1 MKQFIN
7 IPEELKQLPQW
18 VCHRNKVPFNP
29 VTGASA
35 KAGQLATWA
44 SFEDCVNALDGGGY
58 DGIGFE
64 FNNNGIVGIDLDHVI
79 AENGS
84 LSDEAVGI
92 VAMLDSYTEYSPSGK
107 GLHIFV
113 KGDIPVDG
121 RKKGFIEMYK
131 AKRYFTMTGNV
142 YGDKKPI
149 NECTEQVKQLFGK
162 YFSDSKSGKSV
173 GTNNPCI
180 SSAKDY
186 LSIGLAKDAVFKALW
201 DGEYQSEKCTSE
213 SEADL
218 ALMGKLLYWC
228 SGNIDAAI
236 EAFIKSPYVAGK
248 DDKHTTKLGRSDYLQ
263 RTAVKAMQGLT
274 STAAGDDEQYCKQ
287 QEFTLDDMGNARRL
301 VAMCGNSIRFSYIKN
316 SWYCWDGKVWL
327 EDETGAINRLADNT
341 VEAMYTEA
349 IKLTDQDKR
358 DKLLKHAAKTR
369 SIAGR
374 KAMIEGAK
382 HLEGIPVIPADF
394 DKDVWLLNLQNGV
407 LDLKSDKLY
416 PHNPDYMI
424 TQISNASYNP
434 SAKCPRWLDYLDK
447 VTDGNADLM
456 KYMQKAVGYSLTG
469 NTGEECLFI
478 LYGTGRNGKG
488 TFAETLIHLLGSYA
502 KTAQVDSLMLKNVSG
517 SGANPDIA
525 RLKGARVVNAAEP
538 QKNSRLNESLIKQLT
553 GGDMVTA
560 RFLYGKEFEY
570 RPEFKLWINTNY
582 KPQISGND
590 EGIWS
595 RVKLLPFTVYFP
607 PEKRD
612 PHLKDFLREKEIDG
626 ILNWAL
632 EGLKLWQ
639 KEGLEMPE
647 TMKLATTDYR
657 CEMDIMQ
664 KFLDDCTKLKNNSSV
679 GALALYKVY
688 TQWCSENGE
697 YVLSNT
703 KFGRD
708 MNRYLNKRNCRTG
721 VVYLNIELTKPYENA
736 KQDFEEIDFLK

>member
-1 MKQFIN
+1 MNQYEN
-7 IPEELKQLPQW
+7 IPEELKLLPQW
-18 VCHRNKVPFNP
+18 VCHRNKIPFNP
-29 VTGASA
+29 ATGTAA
-35 KAGQLATWA
+35 KAGQPDTWA
-44 SFEDCVNALDGGGY
+44 RFVDAVKAVGNYE
-58 DGIGFE
+58 GIGFE
-64 FNNNGIVGIDLDHVI
+64 FNNNGIIGIDLDKVI
-79 AENGS
+79 AEDGT
-84 LSDEAVGI
+84 LAAEAAEI
-92 VAMLDSYTEYSPSGK
+92 VSMLDSYTEYSPSGR

-142 YGDKKPI
+142 YGELTTIK
-149 NECTEQVKQLFGK
+149 ERSEQVKQLFDK
-162 YFSDSKSGKSV
+162 YFSDSKSEKPVDS
-173 GTNNPCI
+173 NNPCI
-180 SSAKDY
+180 STGKDY
-186 LSIGLAKDAVFKALW
+186 LYIGLAKDVVFKALW
-201 DGEYQSEKCTSE
+201 NGEYQSEKCTSE

-218 ALMGKLLYWC
+218 ALMGKLLHWC
-228 SGNIDAAI
+228 SGNSDAAI
-236 EAFIKSPYVAGK
+236 EAFINSPYAAGK
-248 DDKHTTKLGRSDYLQ
+248 DDKHTTKLERSDYLE
-263 RTAVKAMQGLT
+263 RTAMKAMQGLT
-274 STAAGDDEQYCKQ
+274 STAAGDDEQYSRQ
-287 QEFTLDDMGNARRL
+287 QEFSLDDMGNAKRI

-316 SWYCWDGKVWL
+316 NWYCWDGKAWQ
-327 EDETGAINRLADNT
+327 EDETGAINRLVDKT
-341 VEAMYTEA
+341 VEAMYAEA

-358 DKLLKHAAKTR
+358 DKLLEHAAKTR

-394 DKDVWLLNLQNGV
+394 VKDVWLLNLQNGV
-407 LDLKSDKLY
+407 LDLKSGKLH

-424 TQISNASYNP
+424 TQISNARYNP
-434 SAKCPRWLDYLDK
+434 NAKCPRWLDCLDK
-447 VTDGNADLM
+447 VTDGNADLI

-478 LYGTGRNGKG
+478 LYGTGCNGKG

-502 KTAQVDSLMLKNVSG
+502 RTAQVDSLMLKNVSG

-525 RLKGARVVNAAEP
+525 RLKGSRVVNAAEP

-560 RFLYGKEFEY
+560 RFLYGREFEY

-590 EGIWS
+590 DGIWS

-607 PEKRD
+607 LEKRD
-612 PHLKDFLREKEIDG
+612 PHLKDFLRNKEIDG

-647 TMKLATTDYR
+647 TMKSATTDYR
-657 CEMDIMQ
+657 SEMDIMQ
-664 KFLDDCTKLKNNSSV
+664 KFLDECTKQKNNSSV

-736 KQDFEEIDFLK
+736 KQDFEEIEFLK